1 MSRFDGRVA
10 IVTGAGQGIGRAYA
24 SSFAAEGAKVVVAD
38 VNEPKGAE
46 VVAALEANGADALFV
61 ATDVS
66 TRDSCEQLAAAVLD
80 RFGQID
86 VLVNNAAIFSTI
98 EMKKFWDISDSEWD
112 ALMGV
117 NLRGVWLASSAV
129 VPAMRERG
137 TGAIVNISS
146 GVIWL
151 GRPDYAHYVASKAGV
166 FGMTRA
172 MARELGPDGVRVNC
186 VTPGPVYTEVP
197 RETVSEEQKQAM
209 LSLQAIQRNAEPA
222 DIVGAVLF
230 LASDESSFISGQ
242 TINVDGGLAHH

>member
-1 MSRFDGRVA
+1 VSRFEGRVT

-24 SSFAAEGAKVVVAD
+24 KRFAAEGASVVVAD
-38 VNEPKGAE
+38 VNERKGAA
-46 VVAALEANGADALFV
+46 VADELGGEALFV

-66 TRDSCEQLAAAVLD
+66 RRGSCEALAAQTLD
-80 RFGQID
+80 RFGRID

-98 EMKKFWDISDSEWD
+98 EMKPFWEIADDEWD
-112 ALMGV
+112 ELMGV
-117 NLRGVWLASSAV
+117 NLRGVWLATSAV
-129 VPAMRERG
+129 VPSMRERG
-137 TGAIVNISS
+137 SGAVVNISS

-166 FGMTRA
+166 FGLTRA

-186 VTPGPVYTEVP
+186 VTPGPVYTEIP
-197 RETVSEEQKQAM
+197 RGTVTEEQKQAM
-209 LSLQAIQRNAEPA
+209 LGLQAIKRSAQPD

-230 LASDESSFISGQ
+230 LASDDSDFISGQ